1 MPLTNAYCKMHLN
14 KEALQSFL
22 WLASAWVLAN
32 KHGGMKAVWM
42 GFFLYTLRHLVPLTN
57 KLLAAYGREKD
68 SETVQ
73 ERVH

>member
-1 MPLTNAYCKMHLN
+1 MHLN

-22 WLASAWVLAN
+22 WLASAWLLAN

-57 KLLAAYGREKD
+57 KLLAAYGR
-68 SETVQ
+68 
-73 ERVH
+73 